1 MSNFQLIY
9 TIAIVIVIGIGFV
22 YLIILKPSEQ
32 YFCHEI
38 GCQAAFNSFGD
49 LLGHLQEVHNYTNEM
64 LLDLSEEYITV
75 GRHKK

>member
-9 TIAIVIVIGIGFV
+9 AIAIVLIMAIGFV
-22 YLIILKPSEQ
+22 YLIILKPSKQ

-38 GCQAAFNSFGD
+38 GCYAAFDSFGD

-64 LLDLSEEYITV
+64 LLDLSEEYIIV
-75 GRHKK
+75 GRHK